1 MPQISAVPSMSPTS
15 PMPSSLPMLPT
26 SALAVL
32 YSEWI
37 KIRSVRSVAGSLA
50 AVFLATMA
58 VTVLTFATIG
68 QAEAKDTDAELVF
81 GAFYAL
87 NFGQLAA
94 ISFGAT
100 AISSEYVNGGLRISL
115 AAVPRRTL
123 FYTVKM
129 SLIGGLALAV
139 GLFTSFSAF
148 FVGQLFMG
156 EYAIGLG
163 EPGALR
169 AAFGGGIYL
178 ALMALFAAGL
188 TVFLRSAVAVLSLLI
203 PFILIVSFVVGDVAG
218 SAADYLP
225 DRAGQL
231 VLHQHS
237 EGPLGPW
244 AGLAVTAAW
253 AAVALLAGWWA
264 LRRRD
269 A

>member
-1 MPQISAVPSMSPTS
+1 MST
-15 PMPSSLPMLPT
+15 T
-26 SALAVL
+26 AVL
-32 YSEWI
+32 HSEWI
-37 KIRSVRSVAGSLA
+37 KIRSVRSVAGSLT

-58 VTVLTFATIG
+58 VTVLTFATVG
-68 QAEAKDTDAELVF
+68 QAEADKADADLVF

-87 NFGQLAA
+87 NFGQIAA

-100 AISSEYVNGGLRISL
+100 AISSEYVNGALRISL

-129 SLIGGLALAV
+129 SLVGGAVLAV
-139 GLFTSFSAF
+139 GLVTSFSSF
-148 FVGQLFMG
+148 LTGQLFMG
-156 EYAIGLG
+156 EYAVGLG

-188 TVFLRSAVAVLSLLI
+188 TVLFRSAVAVLSLLI
-203 PFILIVSFVVGDVAG
+203 PFILIASFVVGDIAG
-218 SAADYLP
+218 GAADYLP

-231 VLHQHS
+231 VLHQHVES
-237 EGPLGPW
+237 SLGPW
-244 AGLAVTAAW
+244 TGLAVTAAW
-253 AAVALLAGWWA
+253 AAAALLAGWWA
-264 LRRRD
+264 LRSRD

>member
-1 MPQISAVPSMSPTS
+1 MSTTAI
-15 PMPSSLPMLPT
+15 LR
-26 SALAVL
+26 
-32 YSEWI
+32 SEWI
-37 KIRSVRSVAGSLA
+37 KIRSVRSISGSLI
-50 AVFLATMA
+50 AVFLVTMV
-58 VTVLTFATIG
+58 VTVLTFATVG
-68 QAEAKDTDAELVF
+68 QAEADNADAELVF

-87 NFGQLAA
+87 NFGQIAA

-100 AISSEYVNGGLRISL
+100 AISSEYLNGALRMSL
-115 AAVPRRTL
+115 AAVPRRIH

-129 SLIGGLALAV
+129 SLVGGAALAV
-139 GLFTSFSAF
+139 GLVTAFSTF
-148 FVGQLFMG
+148 LLGQLFMG

-178 ALMALFAAGL
+178 ALMALLAAGL
-188 TVFLRSAVAVLSLLI
+188 TVLLRSAVAVLSLLI

-231 VLHQHS
+231 VLRQHP
-237 EGPLGPW
+237 EGSLGPW

-253 AAVALLAGWWA
+253 AAAALLAGWWA

>member
-1 MPQISAVPSMSPTS
+1 MST
-15 PMPSSLPMLPT
+15 T
-26 SALAVL
+26 AVL
-32 YSEWI
+32 RSEWI
-37 KIRSVRSVAGSLA
+37 KIRSVRSISGCLM
-50 AVFLATMA
+50 AVFLVTMA
-58 VTVLTFATIG
+58 VTVLTSATVG
-68 QAEAKDTDAELVF
+68 QAEADNADAELVF

-87 NFGQLAA
+87 NFGQIAA

-100 AISSEYVNGGLRISL
+100 AISSEYLNGALRVSL

-123 FYTVKM
+123 FYAVKM
-129 SLIGGLALAV
+129 SLVGGAALAV
-139 GLFTSFSAF
+139 GLVTTFSSFL
-148 FVGQLFMG
+148 VGQLFMG

-188 TVFLRSAVAVLSLLI
+188 TVLLRSAVAVLSLLI
-203 PFILIVSFVVGDVAG
+203 PFILIASFVIGDIAS

-231 VLHQHS
+231 VLHQHP
-237 EGPLGPW
+237 EGSLGPW
-244 AGLAVTAAW
+244 PGLAVTAAW
-253 AAVALLAGWWA
+253 AAAALLAGWWA

>member
-1 MPQISAVPSMSPTS
+1 MSPT
-15 PMPSSLPMLPT
+15 
-26 SALAVL
+26 AVL
-32 YSEWI
+32 HSEWI
-37 KIRSVRSVAGSLA
+37 KIRSVRSVAGSLT
-50 AVFLATMA
+50 AVFLVTMA
-58 VTVLTFATIG
+58 VTVLSFATVG
-68 QAEAKDTDAELVF
+68 QAEADNADADLVF

-87 NFGQLAA
+87 NFGQIAA

-100 AISSEYVNGGLRISL
+100 AVSSEYVNGALRMSL
-115 AAVPRRTL
+115 TAVPRRTL

-129 SLIGGLALAV
+129 SLLGGSALAV
-139 GLFTSFSAF
+139 GLVTSFSSF
-148 FVGQLFMG
+148 LTGQLFMG

-169 AAFGGGIYL
+169 AAVGGGMYL
-178 ALMALFAAGL
+178 GLMTLLAAGL
-188 TVFLRSAVAVLSLLI
+188 TVLVRSAVAVLSLLI

-218 SAADYLP
+218 GAADYLP

-231 VLHQHS
+231 VLHQHPDS
-237 EGPLGPW
+237 SIGPW

-253 AAVALLAGWWA
+253 AGAALLAGWWA

>member
-1 MPQISAVPSMSPTS
+1 MST
-15 PMPSSLPMLPT
+15 T
-26 SALAVL
+26 AVL
-32 YSEWI
+32 RSEWI
-37 KIRSVRSVAGSLA
+37 KIRSVRSVAGSLV

-58 VTVLTFATIG
+58 VTVLSFATVG
-68 QAEAKDTDAELVF
+68 QAEADGADADLVF

-87 NFGQLAA
+87 NFGQIAA

-100 AISSEYVNGGLRISL
+100 AISSEYVNGALRMSL

-129 SLIGGLALAV
+129 SLIGGAALAT
-139 GLFTSFSAF
+139 GLVTSFSSF
-148 FVGQLFMG
+148 LVGQSFMG

-169 AAFGGGIYL
+169 AAFGSGVYL
-178 ALMALFAAGL
+178 ALMTLFAAGL
-188 TVFLRSAVAVLSLLI
+188 TVLLRSAVAVLSLLI
-203 PFILIVSFVVGDVAG
+203 PFILIVSFVVGDVG
-218 SAADYLP
+218 GGAADYLP

-231 VLHQHS
+231 VLHQHPDS
-237 EGPLGPW
+237 SIGPW
-244 AGLAVTAAW
+244 TGLAVTAAW
-253 AAVALLAGWWA
+253 AGAALLAGWWA